1 MLKFWDNATQP
12 AEAGS
17 ELKVRNQRN
26 ESELAGSNA
35 ARCRCPPTS
44 AIPTI

>member
-1 MLKFWDNATQP
+1 MVMLKVWDTQH

-17 ELKVRNQRN
+17 ELKVRNQTN
-26 ESELAGSNA
+26 ESELAGSNV
-35 ARCRCPPTS
+35 ARCRCPLTS